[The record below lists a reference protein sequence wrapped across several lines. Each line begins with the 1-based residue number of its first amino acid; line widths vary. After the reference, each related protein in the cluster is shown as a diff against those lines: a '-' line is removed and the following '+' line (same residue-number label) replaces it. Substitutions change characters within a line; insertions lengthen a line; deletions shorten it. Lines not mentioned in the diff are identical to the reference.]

1 MTDLPT
7 SALHVAMA
15 GVSFKQRVQGFG
27 FWASDDLSNAQLL
40 RKGGNW
46 MHVARVAD
54 ENEGLQTICSC
65 RLARWLG
72 RARWL
77 DHFDP

>member
-1 MTDLPT
+1 
-7 SALHVAMA
+7 
-15 GVSFKQRVQGFG
+15 
-27 FWASDDLSNAQLL
+27 
-40 RKGGNW
+40 
-46 MHVARVAD
+46 MHVARVVD

-77 DHFDP
+77 DISILEQAIADFESRGPWKLS